1 MSALLEIR
9 DLKVAFVQGKEAR
22 RALDGISFGIDR
34 GRTLGIVGESGCGK
48 SLTALS
54 IMRLLPEPPAR
65 IEGGEIVLATENKPR
80 DLLKISAKEMRHVR
94 GREIAMIFQE
104 PMTSLDPVYTIGEQI
119 AEVLMTHEKMSR
131 TDALAR
137 AVTLLRDVGIPSPEE
152 RIRQYPHELSGGMRQ
167 RAMIAIALA
176 CAPAILIADEPTT
189 ALDVTIQ
196 AQVLE
201 LMRNMQQRL
210 GTALILI
217 THDMGVIA
225 DMADDVLV
233 MYLGRI
239 IERGTATQ
247 VLERPAHPYTQGLI
261 ASLPKIDMPRGER
274 LVPIQGTVPGLGA
287 IPSGCRFH
295 TRCPHVMDVCR
306 REDPA
311 MRSAEPGH
319 DAACWLIGEAPP
331 KALP

>member
-1 MSALLEIR
+1 MTALLEIR
-9 DLKVAFVQGKEAR
+9 DLKVSFVQGKQSR
-22 RALDGISFGIDR
+22 PALDGISLSVDR

-54 IMRLLPEPPAR
+54 IMQLLPTPPAQ
-65 IEGGEIVLATENKPR
+65 IDGGEIVLALHDGSR
-80 DLLKISAKEMRHVR
+80 DLLKIAPKDMRHVR

-119 AEVLMTHEKMSR
+119 AEVLMTHEGASR
-131 TDALAR
+131 KDALER
-137 AVTLLRDVGIPSPEE
+137 AVALLHDVGIPSPEE

-176 CAPAILIADEPTT
+176 CRPAVLIADEPTT

-210 GTALILI
+210 GTALLLI

-225 DMADDVLV
+225 EMADDVLV

-239 IERGTATQ
+239 IERGSATQ

-261 ASLPKIDMPRGER
+261 ASLPRLDMPRGER
-274 LVPIQGTVPGLGA
+274 LAPIQGTVPGLGA

-311 MRSAEPGH
+311 MRCAEPGH
-319 DAACWLIGEAPP
+319 EAACWLIGERPR
-331 KALP
+331 

>member
-1 MSALLEIR
+1 MTAPLLEIR
-9 DLKVAFVQGKEAR
+9 DLKVSFVQGKQSR
-22 RALDGISFGIDR
+22 PALDGISLSVDR

-54 IMRLLPEPPAR
+54 IMQLLPSPPAR
-65 IEGGEIVLATENKPR
+65 IDGGEIILASQGSPR
-80 DLLKISAKEMRHVR
+80 DLLKASSKGMRHVR

-104 PMTSLDPVYTIGEQI
+104 PMTSLDPVYTVGEQI
-119 AEVLMTHEKMSR
+119 AEVLITHERLSR
-131 TDALAR
+131 TEALER
-137 AVTLLRDVGIPSPEE
+137 AVALLHDVGIPSPHE

-176 CAPAILIADEPTT
+176 CQPAILIADEPTT

-201 LMRNMQQRL
+201 LMRDMQARL
-210 GTALILI
+210 GSALLLV

-225 DMADDVLV
+225 EMADDVLV

-239 IERGTATQ
+239 IERGSATQ

-261 ASLPKIDMPRGER
+261 ASLPRLDMPRGER

-287 IPSGCRFH
+287 IPPGCRFH
-295 TRCPHVMDVCR
+295 TRCPYVMDICR

-311 MRSAEPGH
+311 MRITEPGH
-319 DAACWLIGEAPP
+319 EAACWLIGESP
-331 KALP
+331 

>member
-1 MSALLEIR
+1 MSPLLEIR

-22 RALDGISFGIDR
+22 RALDGISFGVDR

-65 IEGGEIVLATENKPR
+65 IESGEAVLTTDNTPR
-80 DLLKISAKEMRHVR
+80 DLLKISPKEMRHVR

-119 AEVLMTHEKMSR
+119 AEVLITHEKMSR
-131 TDALAR
+131 ADALAR

-261 ASLPKIDMPRGER
+261 ASLPKLDTPRGER

-306 REDPA
+306 TDDPA

-319 DAACWLIGEAPP
+319 DAACWLIGEASP
-331 KALP
+331 KART